1 MSTET
6 ASLVFICGSDR
17 HVVQQFLSPFS
28 QTIFLNLPLD
38 IVSSTPGVTVIV
50 GLANEWLSR
59 MPRLLP
65 LGVCMA
71 ESGDYLSGDV

>member
-1 MSTET
+1 MSTKT
-6 ASLVFICGSDR
+6 DSLVFICVSDR
-17 HVVQQFLSPFS
+17 HVVPHFHLPFS
-28 QTIFLNLPLD
+28 KTIFLNLPLD

-50 GLANEWLSR
+50 GLANEWLSK
-59 MPRLLP
+59 MSRLLP